1 MKITLHA
8 KWLRK
13 LCKKE
18 DGWEYFIYFMNVFLQ
33 QGEILRLLHSCRTSY
48 PFVEV
53 KHEKKLDTIVDSFS
67 V

>member
-1 MKITLHA
+1 MQ
-8 KWLRK
+8 
-13 LCKKE
+13 KE
-18 DGWEYFIYFMNVFLQ
+18 DGWGYFIYFMNVFLQ

-48 PFVEV
+48 TFVEV